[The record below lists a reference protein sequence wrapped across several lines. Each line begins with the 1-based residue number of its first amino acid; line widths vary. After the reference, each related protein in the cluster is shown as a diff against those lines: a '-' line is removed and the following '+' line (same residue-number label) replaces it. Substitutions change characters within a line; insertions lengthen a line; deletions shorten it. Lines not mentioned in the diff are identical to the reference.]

1 MQHSSTPTALG
12 IQSEKGKKP
21 PYATNWEPLSCV
33 QIVNRLRELS
43 VMLATEAEKLEKQL
57 DANNVAG
64 ALETIKVINGINRE
78 INEGVAEY
86 EKDGCGGGGL

>member
-1 MQHSSTPTALG
+1 
-12 IQSEKGKKP
+12 
-21 PYATNWEPLSCV
+21 
-33 QIVNRLRELS
+33 
-43 VMLATEAEKLEKQL
+43 MLATEAEKLEKQL